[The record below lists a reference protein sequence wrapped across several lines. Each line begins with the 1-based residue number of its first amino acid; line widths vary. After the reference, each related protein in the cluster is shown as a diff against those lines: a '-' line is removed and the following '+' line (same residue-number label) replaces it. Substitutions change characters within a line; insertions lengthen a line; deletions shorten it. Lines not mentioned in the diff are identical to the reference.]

1 MGIGGAWGKASE
13 GLYIL
18 LFIGFKVKEYWCVWG
33 GGGEVQPPYSFPLPP
48 PSVSVHLYTCC
59 MAGQSFSLD
68 PMQRSRV

>member
-13 GLYIL
+13 GLYIHVY
-18 LFIGFKVKEYWCVWG
+18 IGFKVKEYWCG
-33 GGGEVQPPYSFPLPP
+33 GEGEVQLPYSFPLPP

-59 MAGQSFSLD
+59 MAGQSVSLD